1 MSKEKKKGSCLKTV
15 LIVIVA
21 LVILGAIGSTMS
33 KDDDKVKDVTAKR
46 PLLTV
51 SSYHQNFRCL
61 LKC

>member
-33 KDDDKVKDVTAKR
+33 KDEDKVKDVTAK
-46 PLLTV
+46 
-51 SSYHQNFRCL
+51 
-61 LKC
+61 K